1 MMTPRARSAF
11 TLIELMVVVAVIA
24 VLIGAIIGIGA
35 SVIAG
40 GKARDTEA
48 LLKALETAVQ
58 QFQQDA
64 PFAGVPNYNKR
75 YADDYPPDELEALT
89 GTYGYNPALFGN
101 LSPGGADLV
110 FQWSPSS
117 LGEVQH
123 RDIKAM
129 SLAINLYSP
138 EACSILERIDN
149 RFRRVDKDPNTG
161 AVLEYLDREATLSQA
176 PNEPLVYFVDSWGI
190 PIEYYST
197 SDPSR
202 RSADSDVGPPPDARR
217 DASTAFVRA
226 NNGVPLLVSYGPN
239 GPEQFS
245 RDFID
250 SEGPSDL
257 VSDYH
262 DDGAGAHLINH
273 RLNDDNVYSNSAV
286 VEKLRAGQP

>member
-48 LLKALETAVQ
+48 LLKAIETAVQ
-58 QFQQDA
+58 QFQQEA
-64 PFAGVPNYNKR
+64 PFAGVPNYNTR
-75 YADDYPPDELEALT
+75 YADDYPPDELEAFT
-89 GTYGYNPALFGN
+89 KDNDFGGELFDN
-101 LSPGGADLV
+101 VSPGGADLV

-117 LGEVQH
+117 LGEVQY

-129 SLAINLYSP
+129 SLAISLYNP

-149 RFRRVDKDPNTG
+149 RFRRLETNISGDP
-161 AVLEYLDREATLSQA
+161 LEYLDRESVGGVT
-176 PNEPLVYFVDSWGI
+176 NEPLVYYVDSWGT

-197 SDPSR
+197 SDLSR
-202 RSADSDVGPPPDARR
+202 RQAASDPGNLRK
-217 DASTAFVRA
+217 DASTSFVRA

-245 RDFID
+245 PAFIS

-262 DDGAGAHLINH
+262 DDGAHLIDH

-286 VEKLRAGQP
+286 VDKLREGQP